1 MLLQILTPYHN
12 FMILG
17 TSPGP
22 TDKYPKM
29 EHLTVADTVG
39 SIIYNASDTIQYIT
53 IQYNKN
59 YLQYNIIQY
68 NTMTLLYT
76 VSTVY
81 ITNIFAHKCLAK
93 MNKG

>member
-1 MLLQILTPYHN
+1 MKFFFQIQPGALQNTLH
-12 FMILG
+12 
-17 TSPGP
+17 
-22 TDKYPKM
+22 
-29 EHLTVADTVG
+29 
-39 SIIYNASDTIQYIT
+39 YNTLQYITMYYTAIQYIT